1 MAVLPILKV
10 GNPILKNQS
19 TPIQKIDKNIRKLIQ
34 DMFDTMAEAEG
45 VGLAAPQV
53 GENVR
58 LIVLNMGEGPFEI
71 INPVIIDEVGEQVSV
86 EGCLSVPGFYSDVTR
101 FMQVTVGGINSKGKK
116 VKVTGEGLL
125 ARALQHEIDHLDGVL
140 YLDRADALYKQE
152 PESAGDEEK

>member
-10 GNPILKNQS
+10 GNPILKKQS
-19 TPIQKIDKNIRKLIQ
+19 NPISKIDKNIKNLIQ
-34 DMFDTMAEAEG
+34 DMFDTLAEAEG

-58 LIVLNMGEGPFEI
+58 LIVLNMGDGPFEI
-71 INPVIIDEVGEQVSV
+71 INPVIIDEVGEQVGV
-86 EGCLSVPGFYSDVTR
+86 EGCLSVPGFYGDVTR
-101 FMQVTVGGINSKGKK
+101 FLQVTVGGINSKGKK

-140 YLDRADALYKQE
+140 YLDRAEALYKQE
-152 PESAGDEEK
+152 PESAGDDEE

>member
-34 DMFDTMAEAEG
+34 DMFDTMTEAEG

-71 INPVIIDEVGEQVSV
+71 INPVIINEVGEQVGV
-86 EGCLSVPGFYSDVTR
+86 EGCLSVPGFYGDVTR

-152 PESAGDEEK
+152 PESVGDEEK

>member
-34 DMFDTMAEAEG
+34 DMFDTMTEAEG

-58 LIVLNMGEGPFEI
+58 LIVLNMGDGPFEI
-71 INPVIIDEVGEQVSV
+71 INPVIIDEVGEQVGV
-86 EGCLSVPGFYSDVTR
+86 EGCLSVPGFYGDVTR
-101 FMQVTVGGINSKGKK
+101 FLQVTVGGINSKGKK

-140 YLDRADALYKQE
+140 YLDRAEALYKQE
-152 PESAGDEEK
+152 PESAGDDEE

>member
-10 GNPILKNQS
+10 GNPILKKQS
-19 TPIQKIDKNIRKLIQ
+19 NPISKIDKNIKKLIQ

-58 LIVLNMGEGPFEI
+58 LIVLNMGDGPFEI
-71 INPVIIDEVGEQVSV
+71 INPVIIDEVGEQVGV
-86 EGCLSVPGFYSDVTR
+86 EGCLSVPGFYGDVTR
-101 FMQVTVGGINSKGKK
+101 FLQVTVGGINSKGKK

-140 YLDRADALYKQE
+140 YLDRAEALYKQE
-152 PESAGDEEK
+152 PESAGDDEE

>member
-34 DMFDTMAEAEG
+34 DMFDTLAEAEG

-58 LIVLNMGEGPFEI
+58 LIVLNMGDGPFEI
-71 INPVIIDEVGEQVSV
+71 INPVIIDEVGEQVGV
-86 EGCLSVPGFYSDVTR
+86 EGCLSVPGFYGDVTR
-101 FMQVTVGGINSKGKK
+101 FLQVTVGGINSKGKK

-140 YLDRADALYKQE
+140 YLDRAEALYKQE
-152 PESAGDEEK
+152 PESAGDDEE

>member
-10 GNPILKNQS
+10 GNPILKKQS
-19 TPIQKIDKNIRKLIQ
+19 NPISKIDKNIKNLIQ

-58 LIVLNMGEGPFEI
+58 LIVLNMGDGPFEI
-71 INPVIIDEVGEQVSV
+71 INPVIIDEVGEQVGV
-86 EGCLSVPGFYSDVTR
+86 EGCLSVPGFYGDVTR
-101 FMQVTVGGINSKGKK
+101 FLQVTVGGINSKGKK

-140 YLDRADALYKQE
+140 YLDRAEALYKQE
-152 PESAGDEEK
+152 PESAGDDEE

>member
-10 GNPILKNQS
+10 GNPILKKQS
-19 TPIQKIDKNIRKLIQ
+19 NPISKIDKNIKKLLQ
-34 DMFDTMAEAEG
+34 DMFDTLAEAEG

-58 LIVLNMGEGPFEI
+58 LIVLNMGDGPFEI
-71 INPVIIDEVGEQVSV
+71 INPVIIDEVGEQVGV
-86 EGCLSVPGFYSDVTR
+86 EGCLSVPGFYGDVTR
-101 FMQVTVGGINSKGKK
+101 FLQVTVGGINSKGKK

-140 YLDRADALYKQE
+140 YRDRAEALYKQE
-152 PESAGDEEK
+152 PESAGDDEE

>member
-10 GNPILKNQS
+10 GNPILKKQS
-19 TPIQKIDKNIRKLIQ
+19 NPISKIDKNIKKLIQ
-34 DMFDTMAEAEG
+34 DMFDTLAEAEG

-71 INPVIIDEVGEQVSV
+71 INPVIIDELGEQVGV
-86 EGCLSVPGFYSDVTR
+86 EGCLSVPGFYGDVTR

-125 ARALQHEIDHLDGVL
+125 ARALQHEIDHLDGIL
-140 YLDRADALYKQE
+140 FIDKAKTI
-152 PESAGDEEK
+152 SKGK

>member
-10 GNPILKNQS
+10 GNPILKKQS
-19 TPIQKIDKNIRKLIQ
+19 NPISKIDKNIKKLIQ
-34 DMFDTMAEAEG
+34 DMFDTLAEAEG

-58 LIVLNMGEGPFEI
+58 LIVLNMGDGPFEI
-71 INPVIIDEVGEQVSV
+71 IIPVIIDEVGEHVGV
-86 EGCLSVPGFYSDVTR
+86 EGCLSVPGFYGDVTR
-101 FMQVTVGGINSKGKK
+101 FLQVTVGGINSKGKK

-140 YLDRADALYKQE
+140 YLDRAEALYKQE
-152 PESAGDEEK
+152 PESAGDDEE

>member
-19 TPIQKIDKNIRKLIQ
+19 IPIQKIDKNIRKLIQ

-71 INPVIIDEVGEQVSV
+71 INPVIIDEVGEQVGV
-86 EGCLSVPGFYSDVTR
+86 EGCLSVPGFYGDVTR

-152 PESAGDEEK
+152 PESVGDEEK

>member
-10 GNPILKNQS
+10 GNPILKKQS
-19 TPIQKIDKNIRKLIQ
+19 NPISKIDKNIKNLIQ

-45 VGLAAPQV
+45 VGLAPPQV

-58 LIVLNMGEGPFEI
+58 LIVLNMGDGPFEI
-71 INPVIIDEVGEQVSV
+71 INPVIIDEVGEQVGV
-86 EGCLSVPGFYSDVTR
+86 EGCLSVPGFYGDVTR
-101 FMQVTVGGINSKGKK
+101 FLQVTVGGINSKGKK

-140 YLDRADALYKQE
+140 YLDRAEALYKQE
-152 PESAGDEEK
+152 PESAGDDEE

>member
-10 GNPILKNQS
+10 GNPILKKQS
-19 TPIQKIDKNIRKLIQ
+19 NPISKIDKNIKNLIQ

-58 LIVLNMGEGPFEI
+58 LIVLNMGDGPFEI
-71 INPVIIDEVGEQVSV
+71 INPVIIDEVGEQVGV
-86 EGCLSVPGFYSDVTR
+86 EGCLSVPGFYGDVTR
-101 FMQVTVGGINSKGKK
+101 FLQVTVGGINSKGKK
-116 VKVTGEGLL
+116 VKVSGEGLL

-140 YLDRADALYKQE
+140 YLDRAEALYKQE
-152 PESAGDEEK
+152 PESAGDDEE

>member
-10 GNPILKNQS
+10 GNPILKKQS
-19 TPIQKIDKNIRKLIQ
+19 NPISKIDKNIKKLIQ
-34 DMFDTMAEAEG
+34 DMFDTLAEAEG

-58 LIVLNMGEGPFEI
+58 LIVLNMGDGPFEI
-71 INPVIIDEVGEQVSV
+71 INPVIIDEVGEQVGV
-86 EGCLSVPGFYSDVTR
+86 EGCLSVPGFYGDVTR
-101 FMQVTVGGINSKGKK
+101 FLQVTVGGINSKGKK

-140 YLDRADALYKQE
+140 YLDRAEALYKQE
-152 PESAGDEEK
+152 PESAGDDEE

>member
-10 GNPILKNQS
+10 GNPILKKQS
-19 TPIQKIDKNIRKLIQ
+19 NPISKIDKNIKKLIQ
-34 DMFDTMAEAEG
+34 DMFDTLAEAEG

-58 LIVLNMGEGPFEI
+58 LIVVNMGDGPVEI
-71 INPVIIDEVGEQVSV
+71 INPVIIDEVGEQVGV
-86 EGCLSVPGFYSDVTR
+86 EGCLSVPGFYGDVTR
-101 FMQVTVGGINSKGKK
+101 FLQVTVGGINSKGKK

-140 YLDRADALYKQE
+140 YLDRAEALYKQE
-152 PESAGDEEK
+152 PESAGDDEE

>member
-34 DMFDTMAEAEG
+34 DMFDTMTEAEG

-71 INPVIIDEVGEQVSV
+71 INPVIIDEVGEQVGV
-86 EGCLSVPGFYSDVTR
+86 EGCLSVPGFYGDVTR

-152 PESAGDEEK
+152 PELVGDEEK

>member
-86 EGCLSVPGFYSDVTR
+86 EGCLSVPGFYGDVTR

>member
-34 DMFDTMAEAEG
+34 DMFDTMTEAEG

-71 INPVIIDEVGEQVSV
+71 INPVIINEVGEQVGV
-86 EGCLSVPGFYSDVTR
+86 EGCLSVPGFYGDVTR

-152 PESAGDEEK
+152 PDSVGDEEK

>member
-10 GNPILKNQS
+10 GNPILKKQS
-19 TPIQKIDKNIRKLIQ
+19 NPISKIDKNIKKLIQ

-58 LIVLNMGEGPFEI
+58 LIVLNMGDGPFEI
-71 INPVIIDEVGEQVSV
+71 INPVIVDEVGEQVGV
-86 EGCLSVPGFYSDVTR
+86 EGCLSVPGFYGDVTR
-101 FMQVTVGGINSKGKK
+101 FLQVTVGGINSKGKK

-140 YLDRADALYKQE
+140 YLDRAEALYKQE
-152 PESAGDEEK
+152 PESAGDDEE

>member
-10 GNPILKNQS
+10 GNPILKKQS
-19 TPIQKIDKNIRKLIQ
+19 NPISKIDKNIKKLIQ
-34 DMFDTMAEAEG
+34 DMFDTLAEAEG

-58 LIVLNMGEGPFEI
+58 LIVLSMGDGPFEI
-71 INPVIIDEVGEQVSV
+71 INPVIIDEVGEQVGV
-86 EGCLSVPGFYSDVTR
+86 EGCLSVPGFYGDVTR
-101 FMQVTVGGINSKGKK
+101 FLQVTVGGINSKGKK

-140 YLDRADALYKQE
+140 YLDRAEALYKQE
-152 PESAGDEEK
+152 PESAGDDEE